1 MVATTL
7 PKLLT
12 PGETAAAIGVCTT
25 TLSIW
30 RCTKR
35 YDLPYVKVGRLIR
48 YEEKDVADFLERRR
62 VTPNS
67 QPLKG
72 KRT

>member
-7 PKLLT
+7 AKLLT
-12 PGETAAAIGVCTT
+12 PGETAAAIGICTG

-35 YDLPYVKVGRLIR
+35 YDLVYIKVGRLVR
-48 YEEKDVADFLERRR
+48 YRESDVADFLERRL

-67 QPLKG
+67 QPLE
-72 KRT
+72 R